1 MSLSFLGPLIGA
13 ALGARPKHHR
23 RAASFL
29 GAGSSSFLNARSLLG
44 LAGLATAAYY
54 ALRTNPGASSSAAP
68 PIVDPG
74 TTVLRAPSASTST
87 STSTT
92 PPPLPPP
99 LPARE
104 LVQTPFVQRVLRLVV
119 SAARAD
125 GAIGEQE
132 RAAILREAREIG
144 AEALLEAEL
153 ARPRPL
159 AEIVAGVSD
168 PAEKEALYT
177 LAFGIVRADQ
187 DVNGAERVFLVQL
200 ANLLA
205 LDASRVQQLE
215 RDAAAR
221 IDAQP

>member
-29 GAGSSSFLNARSLLG
+29 GSGSSSFLNARGLLG

-54 ALRTNPGASSSAAP
+54 ALRTNPGASASAAP
-68 PIVDPG
+68 PVVNPG
-74 TTVLRAPSASTST
+74 TTVLREPAGSSI
-87 STSTT
+87 
-92 PPPLPPP
+92 PPPLPPA
-99 LPARE
+99 LPAPRE
-104 LVQTPFVQRVLRLVV
+104 LAQNPGVQRILRLVI

-125 GAIGEQE
+125 GAIGEKE
-132 RAAILREAREIG
+132 RAAILRESREIG
-144 AEALLEAEL
+144 AEALVESEL
-153 ARPRPL
+153 ACPRPL
-159 AEIVAGVSD
+159 AEIVAGVDD
-168 PAEKEALYT
+168 PHEREALYT

-205 LDASRVQQLE
+205 LDASRVQLLE

>member
-29 GAGSSSFLNARSLLG
+29 GGGSSSFLNARGLLG

-54 ALRTNPGASSSAAP
+54 ALRTNEPSGTSALP
-68 PIVDPG
+68 PIVNPG
-74 TTVLRAPSASTST
+74 TTVLRAPAGSAV
-87 STSTT
+87 

-99 LPARE
+99 AQ
-104 LVQTPFVQRVLRLVV
+104 LVANPGVQRILRLVV

-125 GAIGEQE
+125 GAIGEKE
-132 RAAILREAREIG
+132 RAAIVREAREIG
-144 AEALLEAEL
+144 AEALVEGEL
-153 ARPRPL
+153 ARPLPL
-159 AEIVAGVSD
+159 AQIVAGVRD
-168 PAEKEALYT
+168 PSEQEALYA

-205 LDASRVQQLE
+205 LDAARVQQLE
-215 RDAAAR
+215 RDIAAR
-221 IDAQP
+221 IDAQA